1 MHVLLAGATGVV
13 GRRIVP
19 LLLARGHRVTG
30 LTRSVE
36 RAARLRRRVPARLSS
51 TSSRG
56 RR

>member
-1 MHVLLAGATGVV
+1 MHVLRAGATGAV
-13 GRRIVP
+13 GRRFVP

-36 RAARLRRRVPARLSS
+36 RAKRLRAAGAPRLSS
-51 TSSRG
+51 TSRG

>member
-1 MHVLLAGATGVV
+1 MHVLLAGATSALV
-13 GRRIVP
+13 RPIVP

-36 RAARLRRRVPARLSS
+36 RAKRLRAAGAPRLSS
-51 TSSRG
+51 TSRG